1 MSFAEST
8 IFFGLHA
15 IRMCLFIL
23 RHVVV
28 PLFTFCT
35 CQCNLC
41 AHDFHLHLIFRC
53 FSASLLCQISLL
65 ANFEHKKKTYIF
77 HSPEY
82 HTIRIS
88 ARQVFPLRTRS
99 FHGFFYKKDISY
111 HTQASPTGADKNI
124 LWHILP
130 PGAAACGNPHL
141 RAVV

>member
-41 AHDFHLHLIFRC
+41 AHDFHLHLNFRC
-53 FSASLLCQISLL
+53 FSVSSFSALCFAGLRQNLSI
-65 ANFEHKKKTYIF
+65 KKRPKLF
-77 HSPEY
+77 HSPY
-82 HTIRIS
+82 HYSITMSMRQSFSLFFCRKS
-88 ARQVFPLRTRS
+88 ACFRGFS
-99 FHGFFYKKDISY
+99 GFFHIFSMFLPFFQLISHHRY
-111 HTQASPTGADKNI
+111 
-124 LWHILP
+124 
-130 PGAAACGNPHL
+130 
-141 RAVV
+141 R